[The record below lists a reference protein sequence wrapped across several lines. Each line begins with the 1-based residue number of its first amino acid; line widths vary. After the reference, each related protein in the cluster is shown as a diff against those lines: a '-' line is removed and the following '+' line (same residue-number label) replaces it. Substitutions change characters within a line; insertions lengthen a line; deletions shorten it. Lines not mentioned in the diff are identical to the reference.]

1 MSLKRM
7 SMLEEVEY
15 LKYADSV
22 YSFLGNGSSRVV
34 FSIGDGK
41 CIKVASDV
49 RGQYQ
54 NHVEIELFKKYG
66 GDYLAEIY
74 AYGKYIVVMDEVEPI
89 DSDVEDI
96 YNYSFEESIDE
107 VANIMGY
114 DKSIINNTID
124 TYNFL
129 CRVLGETSDNF
140 QIGLRDGFYPVA
152 YDYGFESGSANL
164 SVSDGIDIFMNSSFE
179 RNFLPIVI
187 KRLMK
192 RDRKIMEC

>member
-1 MSLKRM
+1 M

-15 LKYADSV
+15 LKRVDSV
-22 YSFLGNGSSRVV
+22 YDFLGNGSSRVV

-74 AYGKYIVVMDEVEPI
+74 AYGKYIVVMDEVDPI
-89 DSDVEDI
+89 DSDAEDM
-96 YNYSFEESIDE
+96 YHYSFEENTDE

-114 DKSIINNTID
+114 DKSIINKTID

-129 CRVLGETSDNF
+129 CEVLGETADNF
-140 QIGLRDGFYPVA
+140 QIGLKEGSYPVA
-152 YDYGFESGSANL
+152 YDYGFESGTANL
-164 SVSDGIDIFMNSSFE
+164 SVSDGIDIFINSSE
-179 RNFLPIVI
+179 NDFLSIVI
-187 KRLMK
+187 KRLMT